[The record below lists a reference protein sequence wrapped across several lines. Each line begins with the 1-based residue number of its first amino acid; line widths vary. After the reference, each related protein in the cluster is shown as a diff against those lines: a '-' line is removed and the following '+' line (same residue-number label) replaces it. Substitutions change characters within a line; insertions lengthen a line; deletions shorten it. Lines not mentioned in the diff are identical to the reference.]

1 MEMITDI
8 FNYGEVTLRDCFDP
22 ESSLNGEG
30 YVEVTDTNN
39 NIIAVIY
46 GYSVS
51 EIKDMEQNEI
61 EDLIDDNILLTLTI
75 FN

>member
-1 MEMITDI
+1 MEMTTDT
-8 FNYGEVTLRDCFDP
+8 FNYGKVTLRDCFDP

-39 NIIAVIY
+39 NVIAVLY

-51 EIKDMEQNEI
+51 EIEDMEHNEI
-61 EDLIDDNILLTLTI
+61 EDLIDDNIL
-75 FN
+75 

>member
-1 MEMITDI
+1 MEMTTYT

-39 NIIAVIY
+39 NVIAILY

-51 EIKDMEQNEI
+51 EIEDMEHSKI
-61 EDLIDDNILLTLTI
+61 EDLIDDNIL
-75 FN
+75 

>member
-1 MEMITDI
+1 MTTDT

-39 NIIAVIY
+39 NVIAVIY

-51 EIKDMEQNEI
+51 EIEDMEHNEI
-61 EDLIDDNILLTLTI
+61 EDLIDDNIL
-75 FN
+75 

>member
-1 MEMITDI
+1 MTTDT
-8 FNYGEVTLRDCFDP
+8 FNYGKVTLRDCFDP

-39 NIIAVIY
+39 NVIAVLY

-51 EIKDMEQNEI
+51 EIEDMEHNKI
-61 EDLIDDNILLTLTI
+61 EDLIDDNIL
-75 FN
+75 

>member
-1 MEMITDI
+1 MEMTTDT

-30 YVEVTDTNN
+30 YVEVSDTNN
-39 NIIAVIY
+39 NVIAVLY

-51 EIKDMEQNEI
+51 EIEDMEQNKI
-61 EDLIDDNILLTLTI
+61 EDLIDDNIL
-75 FN
+75 

>member
-1 MEMITDI
+1 MEMTTNT
-8 FNYGEVTLRDCFDP
+8 FNYGEVTLRDCFDT

-39 NIIAVIY
+39 NDIAVLY

-51 EIKDMEQNEI
+51 EIEDMEQNKI
-61 EDLIDDNILLTLTI
+61 EDLIDDNIL
-75 FN
+75 

>member
-1 MEMITDI
+1 MEMTTDT

-39 NIIAVIY
+39 NVIAILY

-51 EIKDMEQNEI
+51 EIEDMEQNKI
-61 EDLIDDNILLTLTI
+61 EDLIDDNIL
-75 FN
+75 

>member
-1 MEMITDI
+1 MRTINT
-8 FNYGEVTLRDCFDP
+8 FYFGEVALRDCFDP

-39 NIIAVIY
+39 NVIAVLY

-51 EIKDMEQNEI
+51 EIEDMEHNKI
-61 EDLIDDNILLTLTI
+61 EDLIDDNIL
-75 FN
+75 

>member
-1 MEMITDI
+1 MEMTTDT

-30 YVEVTDTNN
+30 YVEVTDANN
-39 NIIAVIY
+39 NVIAVIY

-51 EIKDMEQNEI
+51 EIEDMEQNEI
-61 EDLIDDNILLTLTI
+61 EDLIDDNI
-75 FN
+75 F

>member
-1 MEMITDI
+1 MEMTTDT
-8 FNYGEVTLRDCFDP
+8 FNYGKVTLRDCFDP

-39 NIIAVIY
+39 NDIAFIY

-51 EIKDMEQNEI
+51 EIEDMEQNEI
-61 EDLIDDNILLTLTI
+61 EDLIDDNI
-75 FN
+75 F

>member
-1 MEMITDI
+1 MEMTTDT

-39 NIIAVIY
+39 NVIAVLY

-51 EIKDMEQNEI
+51 EIEDMEQNKI
-61 EDLIDDNILLTLTI
+61 EDLIDDNIL
-75 FN
+75 

>member
-8 FNYGEVTLRDCFDP
+8 FNYGEVTLRDCFDT

>member
-1 MEMITDI
+1 MEITIDT
-8 FNYGEVTLRDCFDP
+8 FYFGEVTLRDCFDP

-39 NIIAVIY
+39 NVIAVIY

-51 EIKDMEQNEI
+51 EIEDMEQNKI
-61 EDLIDDNILLTLTI
+61 EDLIDDNI
-75 FN
+75 F

>member
-1 MEMITDI
+1 MKITI
-8 FNYGEVTLRDCFDP
+8 VTFNYGEVTLRDCFDP

-39 NIIAVIY
+39 NVIAVLY

-51 EIKDMEQNEI
+51 EIEDMEQNKI
-61 EDLIDDNILLTLTI
+61 EDLIDDNIL
-75 FN
+75 

>member
-1 MEMITDI
+1 MEMTTDT
-8 FNYGEVTLRDCFDP
+8 FNYGKVTLRDCFDP

-39 NIIAVIY
+39 NVIAVIY

-51 EIKDMEQNEI
+51 EIEDMGQNKI
-61 EDLIDDNILLTLTI
+61 EDLIDDNIL
-75 FN
+75 

>member
-1 MEMITDI
+1 MEMTTDT

-39 NIIAVIY
+39 NVIAVLY

-51 EIKDMEQNEI
+51 EIEDMEQNEI
-61 EDLIDDNILLTLTI
+61 EDLIDDNIL
-75 FN
+75 

>member
-1 MEMITDI
+1 MEITTDT
-8 FNYGEVTLRDCFDP
+8 FNYGEVTLCDCFDT

-39 NIIAVIY
+39 NVIAVLY

-51 EIKDMEQNEI
+51 EIEDMEQNKI
-61 EDLIDDNILLTLTI
+61 EDLIDDNIL
-75 FN
+75 

>member
-1 MEMITDI
+1 MTTDT
-8 FNYGEVTLRDCFDP
+8 FNYGEVTLCDCFDP

-39 NIIAVIY
+39 NVIAVIY

-51 EIKDMEQNEI
+51 EIEDMEHNEI
-61 EDLIDDNILLTLTI
+61 EDLIDDNIL
-75 FN
+75 

>member
-1 MEMITDI
+1 MTIDT
-8 FNYGEVTLRDCFDP
+8 FYFGEVTLRDCFDS

-39 NIIAVIY
+39 NVIAVIY

-51 EIKDMEQNEI
+51 EIEDMEQNEI
-61 EDLIDDNILLTLTI
+61 EDLIDDNI
-75 FN
+75 F

>member
-1 MEMITDI
+1 MEMTTDT
-8 FNYGEVTLRDCFDP
+8 FNYGEVILRDCFDP

-39 NIIAVIY
+39 NVIAVIY

-51 EIKDMEQNEI
+51 EIEDMEHNKI
-61 EDLIDDNILLTLTI
+61 EDLIDDNIL
-75 FN
+75 

>member
-1 MEMITDI
+1 MTIDT
-8 FNYGEVTLRDCFDP
+8 FYFGEVTLRDCFDT

-39 NIIAVIY
+39 NVIAVIY

-51 EIKDMEQNEI
+51 EIEDMEQNKI
-61 EDLIDDNILLTLTI
+61 EDLIDDNIL
-75 FN
+75 

>member
-1 MEMITDI
+1 MEKTIDT
-8 FNYGEVTLRDCFDP
+8 FYFGEVTLRDCFDP

-39 NIIAVIY
+39 NVIAVIY

-51 EIKDMEQNEI
+51 EIEDMEQNKI
-61 EDLIDDNILLTLTI
+61 EDLIDDNIL
-75 FN
+75 

>member
-1 MEMITDI
+1 MEMTINT

-39 NIIAVIY
+39 NVIAVLY

-51 EIKDMEQNEI
+51 EIEDMEHSKI
-61 EDLIDDNILLTLTI
+61 EDLIDDNIL
-75 FN
+75 

>member
-1 MEMITDI
+1 MTIDT
-8 FNYGEVTLRDCFDP
+8 FYFGEVTLRDCFDP

-39 NIIAVIY
+39 NVIAVIY

-51 EIKDMEQNEI
+51 EIEDMEQNKI
-61 EDLIDDNILLTLTI
+61 EDLIDNNI
-75 FN
+75 F